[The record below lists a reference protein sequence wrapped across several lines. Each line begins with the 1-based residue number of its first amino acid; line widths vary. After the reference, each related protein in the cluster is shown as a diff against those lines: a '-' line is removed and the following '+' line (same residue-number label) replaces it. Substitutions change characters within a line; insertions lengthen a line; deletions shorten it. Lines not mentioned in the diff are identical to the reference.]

1 MAYNY
6 IIELPLLLSFHRIS
20 SIAPGRTPEAVVAA
34 TQIPWSTPLTGW
46 FCTRAVNYWV
56 RKADDCQREAYR
68 GTKLLF
74 EIFKSGSFA
83 ASSSCRT
90 AYDWRLSCGQVL
102 DMEIVKTNSFSLR
115 ALHWTWSW
123 RRALRRNQP
132 TASRVVNA
140 NVMFWI
146 LSLRLSDTLRW
157 WRWDFWPK
165 WRSMFREREL
175 RRLLGWAG
183 ADAALECA
191 CINYDDSLESP
202 SRWGCRC
209 WSMEGAHV
217 LNFNYLS
224 TGCRWT
230 HTTGRIFD
238 PCPWSQP
245 MQKSGT
251 FGGEQHIF
259 NISDCLSGS
268 DNAKRKLLLQIT
280 EAPKNRIV
288 PRCS

>member
-20 SIAPGRTPEAVVAA
+20 SIAPGWTPEAVVAA

-132 TASRVVNA
+132 TATSRVVNA

-165 WRSMFREREL
+165 WRSMFRESASTVIGLGWSRCCSRVCLHKLWWQSGEPKPV
-175 RRLLGWAG
+175 RLLLYASPWKERTFSISIIYRQVVDEHTQLG
-183 ADAALECA
+183 ASSIPVRGVNQCKSRVPLVESSIFLIFQIVWVAA
-191 CINYDDSLESP
+191 
-202 SRWGCRC
+202 
-209 WSMEGAHV
+209 
-217 LNFNYLS
+217 
-224 TGCRWT
+224 
-230 HTTGRIFD
+230 TTRNEN
-238 PCPWSQP
+238 CCC
-245 MQKSGT
+245 K
-251 FGGEQHIF
+251 
-259 NISDCLSGS
+259 
-268 DNAKRKLLLQIT
+268 
-280 EAPKNRIV
+280 
-288 PRCS
+288 